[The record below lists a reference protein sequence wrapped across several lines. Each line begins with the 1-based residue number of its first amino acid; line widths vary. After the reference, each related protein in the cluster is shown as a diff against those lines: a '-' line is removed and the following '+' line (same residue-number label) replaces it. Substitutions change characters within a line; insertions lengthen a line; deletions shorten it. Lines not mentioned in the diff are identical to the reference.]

1 MPLGR
6 GWNVRFEAAEPV
18 REFHWAKGNESFPGW
33 YYSVTTEGHVGYES
47 WLERDRLTL
56 MDRDPRV
63 VGISSQPFWLHW
75 HDGERERRHAPDYFV
90 RLADGRGRVVDVR
103 ADERMD
109 KRTREA
115 FAATGRACAAAG
127 WEFEWVGTP
136 DPVLMANVRWLKRY
150 RRARS
155 GQPTEVAARL
165 VEVFQDHCPCASN
178 NAGTWTGGR
187 AGHRAC
193 SSADAPGMRRAD
205 GSRRRLA
212 AALPVRWYCA
222 GRARQRWHRSDRPAS
237 PCSRQRWGRRALS
250 GATGPGLCGWSNR
263 PGRWP
268 DRSRLRPRAPQ
279 RGLRCGS
286 SRLPPG
292 FR

>member
-6 GWNVRFEAAEPV
+6 GWNVRFEAVEPV
-18 REFHWAKGNESFPGW
+18 REFHWAKGSESFPGW

-56 MDRDPRV
+56 MDRDPQV

-90 RLADGRGRVVDVR
+90 RLADGRGQVVDVR

-109 KRTREA
+109 ERTRAA
-115 FAATGRACAAAG
+115 FAATERACAAAG

-155 GQPTEVAARL
+155 GQPAEVAARL
-165 VEVFQDHCPCASN
+165 VEVFQDHCP
-178 NAGTWTGGR
+178 
-187 AGHRAC
+187 
-193 SSADAPGMRRAD
+193 
-205 GSRRRLA
+205 L
-212 AALPVRWYCA
+212 
-222 GRARQRWHRSDRPAS
+222 
-237 PCSRQRWGRRALS
+237 LS
-250 GATGPGLCGWSNR
+250 GAERVGDRLQVLPVLFHLLWSGVLSADLEGELLGSESLVRTEGRLGWAS
-263 PGRWP
+263 
-268 DRSRLRPRAPQ
+268 
-279 RGLRCGS
+279 
-286 SRLPPG
+286 
-292 FR
+292 